1 MTPYRQIYELFAQ
14 KISDIKL
21 LSLSDE
27 DIASMMYGWMRSACV
42 KFLNSENDLT
52 DRDDTLQQFNYD
64 LPELDQEIIANFM
77 VVEWLEPQLNSTL
90 LTSQFYGS
98 KEEKFYAQA
107 NQLEKLMSLSEKNQ
121 IKTKKLIRDYGYQKV
136 LKGVAT

>member
-1 MTPYRQIYELFAQ
+1 MTPYRQIYEQFAQ

-52 DRDDTLQQFNYD
+52 DRDDILQQFNYD
-64 LPELDQEIIANFM
+64 LSELDQEIIANFM
-77 VVEWLEPQLNSTL
+77 IVEWLEPQLNSTL

-107 NQLEKLMSLSEKNQ
+107 NQLDKLMNLSEKNQ
-121 IKTKKLIRDYGYQKV
+121 IKTKKLIRDYGYQKA

>member
-1 MTPYRQIYELFAQ
+1 MTPYSQIYEQFAQ

-27 DIASMMYGWMRSACV
+27 DIASMMYCWMRSACV

>member
-1 MTPYRQIYELFAQ
+1 MTPYRQIYERFAQ

-27 DIASMMYGWMRSACV
+27 DIASMMYCWMRSACV
-42 KFLNSENDLT
+42 NFLKSEYDLT

-77 VVEWLEPQLNSTL
+77 IVEWLEPQLNSTL

-107 NQLEKLMSLSEKNQ
+107 NQLDKLMSLSDKNQ
-121 IKTKKLIRDYGYQKV
+121 IKTKKLIRDYGYQKA

>member
-1 MTPYRQIYELFAQ
+1 MTPYRQIYEQFAQ

-64 LPELDQEIIANFM
+64 LSELDQEIIANFM

>member
-1 MTPYRQIYELFAQ
+1 MTPYRQIYERFAQ

-27 DIASMMYGWMRSACV
+27 DIASMMYCWMCSACV
-42 KFLNSENDLT
+42 KFLNSENDLA

-77 VVEWLEPQLNSTL
+77 IVEWLEPQLNSTL

-107 NQLEKLMSLSEKNQ
+107 NQLDKLMSLSDKNQ
-121 IKTKKLIRDYGYQKV
+121 IKTKKLIRDYGYQKA